1 MFTTLIAE
9 VQNLPKG
16 KELDFMRNT
25 LKSMQELAK
34 KLASKNT
41 SEELQKQ
48 FFEWSENNEK
58 EFEDQIIERLRV
70 LGSDFDRTGK
80 IQKSDNKKVLKLRKK
95 YALKMNLKMNRVLKL
110 KNIKIVK
117 SQNGNKVFSRGA

>member
-1 MFTTLIAE
+1 
-9 VQNLPKG
+9 
-16 KELDFMRNT
+16 
-25 LKSMQELAK
+25 MQELAK